1 MAAAMRGGS
10 ATMVQRN
17 LQSRLQAARA
27 ERRKSLP
34 TVPVDAPITADDE
47 TGIETDPAGLPQVID
62 LRTIRSMRQAAEHTD
77 GAPESATPA
86 PPAWNGSPTSS
97 IALLLQRQAARRGE
111 AVPSTNPVQERCPG
125 CGGAVR
131 LDMFDMIASLAHLT
145 CLDCGFLFTAR
156 SPRT

>member
-1 MAAAMRGGS
+1 
-10 ATMVQRN
+10 MVQRN

-27 ERRKSLP
+27 ERRKTLP
-34 TVPVDAPITADDE
+34 TMPVDGSHTPDE
-47 TGIETDPAGLPQVID
+47 DPGTDPSDLPPVID
-62 LRTIRSMRQAAEHTD
+62 LRTIRSMREAAEHAAD
-77 GAPESATPA
+77 APAQDPPA
-86 PPAWNGSPTSS
+86 APAWNGSPTSS

-131 LDMFDMIASLAHLT
+131 LDMFDMVASLAHLT

-156 SPRT
+156 SPHGGEA